1 MEYKIKTL
9 PTDNTANS
17 DLDIISI
24 SALYNLP
31 IRSLNALCAYFF
43 KHYKVNI
50 SSYRGYNIFEITK
63 DRMRNIDFKEMERF
77 NNIGKKSIQAI
88 KDLIKTEC

>member
-17 DLDIISI
+17 DLDVVSI

-31 IRSLNALCAYFF
+31 TRSLNALCAYFF

-77 NNIGKKSIQAI
+77 NNIGKNQYKQSKI
-88 KDLIKTEC
+88 